1 MRTKKGQKPML
12 KQLLRT
18 KPILE
23 HSANCTNG
31 TGLKK
36 CLTAFD
42 LALLGVGCAIGTG
55 IFVLTGIAAATQ
67 SGPAVVISFIIAGV
81 ASGFAALAYAELAA
95 SVGGSGSAYGY
106 SYVAFGEFIAWVMGW
121 ILLLEYGVGAAAV
134 ANGWAGYFV
143 NTLANFNLHLPEALT
158 KAPMVGG
165 LINLPAFAIIWVLTI
180 LLIIGVKESA
190 RFNNIIVVIKLST
203 IAIFITLA
211 SLHLNTDNWQPYM
224 PFGWFTSLENG
235 KNIGIL
241 AGASLVF
248 FAYFGFDAVST
259 AAEEAKNP
267 QRDLPIGLI
276 ASLIFCTLIYIIVS
290 ALLTGIV
297 PYTELNVPSP
307 VAFALTQIGYTW
319 ASTLVATGVLAGLIT
334 VLLVLLYG
342 LTRILFAMSR
352 DGLIPAIFS
361 EVNPDR
367 QTPTKI
373 ILMCGLVVS
382 IVAGFI
388 PLGELAETVNIGTLA
403 SFIMVCV
410 GVIVLRIRQPNLPR
424 PFKNPW
430 NPLIP
435 ALGILSC
442 GALMAFLPA
451 ATWIRFGIWIV
462 VGIVFYFI
470 YSMHH
475 SNLNKNQK

>member
-1 MRTKKGQKPML
+1 ML

-18 KPILE
+18 KHIVE
-23 HSANCTNG
+23 HSNS
-31 TGLKK
+31 GLKK

-42 LALLGVGCAIGTG
+42 LALLGIGCAIGTG
-55 IFVLTGIAAATQ
+55 IFVLTGIAAATE
-67 SGPAVVISFIIAGV
+67 SGPAVVLSFVIAGV
-81 ASGFAALAYAELAA
+81 ASAFAAFSYAELA
-95 SVGGSGSAYGY
+95 SSIGGSGSAYGY
-106 SYVAFGEFIAWVMGW
+106 SYVAFGEFAAWVMGW

-134 ANGWAGYFV
+134 ANGWGGYFV
-143 NTLANFNLHLPEALT
+143 NTLANFNLYLPETLT
-158 KAPMVGG
+158 KAPMIGG

-180 LLIIGVKESA
+180 LLLVGVKESA
-190 RFNNIIVVIKLST
+190 RFNNIIVIIKLST

-211 SLHLNTDNWQPYM
+211 SMHLNTDNWHPFM
-224 PFGWFTSLENG
+224 PFGWFSTLEDG
-235 KNIGIL
+235 KNIGVL

-276 ASLIFCTLIYIIVS
+276 ASLTFCTIIYIIVS

-307 VAFALTQIGYTW
+307 VAFALTKIGYTW

-352 DGLIPAIFS
+352 DGLISPIFS

-373 ILMCGLVVS
+373 ILMCGLIVS

-403 SFIMVCV
+403 SFVMVSV
-410 GVIVLRIRQPNLPR
+410 GVIVLRIRHPNLKR
-424 PFKNPW
+424 PFKNPF

-435 ALGILSC
+435 GLGILSC
-442 GALMAFLPA
+442 GALMTFLPA
-451 ATWIRFGIWIV
+451 VTWMRFGVWILI
-462 VGIVFYFI
+462 GIAVYFV
-470 YSMHH
+470 YSIHH
-475 SNLNKNQK
+475 SKLNKNSKLNKSI

>member
-1 MRTKKGQKPML
+1 ML

-18 KPILE
+18 KAIVE
-23 HSANCTNG
+23 HSNS
-31 TGLKK
+31 GLKK

-42 LALLGVGCAIGTG
+42 LALLGIGCAIGTG

-67 SGPAVVISFIIAGV
+67 SGPAVVLSFIFAGV
-81 ASGFAALAYAELAA
+81 ASAFAALSYAELAA

-134 ANGWAGYFV
+134 ANGWAGYFIG
-143 NTLANFNLHLPEALT
+143 TLANFNLHLPEALT

-165 LINLPAFAIIWVLTI
+165 LINLPAFAIIWVLI
-180 LLIIGVKESA
+180 ALLIIGVKESA
-190 RFNNIIVVIKLST
+190 RFNNIIVIIKLST

-211 SLHLNTDNWQPYM
+211 SMHLNSNNWHPFMPY
-224 PFGWFTSLENG
+224 GWFTVLDNG
-235 KNIGIL
+235 KTIGVL

-267 QRDLPIGLI
+267 QRDLPIGLL
-276 ASLIFCTLIYIIVS
+276 ASLTFCTIIYIIVS
-290 ALLTGIV
+290 GLLTGIV
-297 PYTELNVPSP
+297 PYTQLNVPSP
-307 VAFALTQIGYTW
+307 VAFALSQIGYTW
-319 ASTLVATGVLAGLIT
+319 SSTLVATGVLAGLVT

-352 DGLIPAIFS
+352 DGLISPIFS

-367 QTPTKI
+367 QTPTKV

-410 GVIVLRIRQPNLPR
+410 GVIVLRIRQPDLNR

-435 ALGILSC
+435 VLGILSC
-442 GALMAFLPA
+442 GALMYFLPA
-451 ATWIRFGIWIV
+451 TTWIRFGAWIA
-462 VGIVFYFI
+462 VGIIVYFL

-475 SNLNKNQK
+475 SKLKT

>member
-1 MRTKKGQKPML
+1 ML

-18 KPILE
+18 KHIVE
-23 HSANCTNG
+23 HSNS
-31 TGLKK
+31 GLKK

-42 LALLGVGCAIGTG
+42 LALLGIGCAIGTG

-67 SGPAVVISFIIAGV
+67 SGPAVVLSFVIAGV
-81 ASGFAALAYAELAA
+81 ASAFAAFSYAELA
-95 SVGGSGSAYGY
+95 SSIGGSGSAYGY
-106 SYVAFGEFIAWVMGW
+106 SYVAFGEFAAWVMGW

-134 ANGWAGYFV
+134 ANGWGGYFV
-143 NTLANFNLHLPEALT
+143 NTLANFNLHLPETLT
-158 KAPMVGG
+158 KAPMIGG
-165 LINLPAFAIIWVLTI
+165 LINLPAFAIIWVLI
-180 LLIIGVKESA
+180 VLLLVGVKESA
-190 RFNNIIVVIKLST
+190 RFNNIIVIIKLST

-211 SLHLNTDNWQPYM
+211 SMHLNTDNWHPFM
-224 PFGWFTSLENG
+224 PFGWFSTLEDG
-235 KNIGIL
+235 RNIGVL

-276 ASLIFCTLIYIIVS
+276 ASLTFCTIIYIIVS

-307 VAFALTQIGYTW
+307 VAFALTKIGYTW

-352 DGLIPAIFS
+352 DGLISPIFS

-373 ILMCGLVVS
+373 ILMCGFIVS

-403 SFIMVCV
+403 SFVMVSV
-410 GVIVLRIRQPNLPR
+410 GVIVLRIRHPNLKR
-424 PFKNPW
+424 PFKNPF

-435 ALGILSC
+435 GLGILSC
-442 GALMAFLPA
+442 GALMTFLPA
-451 ATWIRFGIWIV
+451 VTWMRFGVWILI
-462 VGIVFYFI
+462 GIAVYFV
-470 YSMHH
+470 YSIHH
-475 SNLNKNQK
+475 SKLNKSI

>member
-1 MRTKKGQKPML
+1 M
-12 KQLLRT
+12 LRT
-18 KPILE
+18 KPIVD
-23 HSANCTNG
+23 HSG
-31 TGLKK
+31 SGLKK

-42 LALLGVGCAIGTG
+42 LALLGIGCAIGTG

-67 SGPAVVISFIIAGV
+67 SGPAVIISFIIAGV

-134 ANGWAGYFV
+134 ANGWSGYFTG
-143 NTLANFNLHLPEALT
+143 TLANFNIYLPEALT

-165 LINLPAFAIIWVLTI
+165 IINLPAFAIIWTLTI
-180 LLIIGVKESA
+180 LLIVGVKESA

-203 IAIFITLA
+203 IAIFIAL
-211 SLHLNTDNWQPYM
+211 SIGHLNTDNWQPFM
-224 PFGWFTSLENG
+224 PFGWFSTMEDG

-267 QRDLPIGLI
+267 QRDLPIGLL
-276 ASLIFCTLIYIIVS
+276 ASLIFCTIIYIIVS
-290 ALLTGIV
+290 GLLTGV
-297 PYTELNVPSP
+297 VHYTELNVASP
-307 VAFALTQIGYTW
+307 VAFALSKIGYTW
-319 ASTLVATGVLAGLIT
+319 SSTLVATGVLAGLIT
-334 VLLVLLYG
+334 VLLVLMYG

-352 DGLIPAIFS
+352 DGLISPVFS

-367 QTPTKI
+367 QTPTKV
-373 ILMCGLVVS
+373 ILMCGLIVS

-403 SFIMVCV
+403 SFVMVCV
-410 GVIVLRIRQPNLPR
+410 GVLVLRIRQPNLHR

-435 ALGILSC
+435 VLGILSC
-442 GALMAFLPA
+442 GALMAFLPTS
-451 ATWIRFGIWIV
+451 TWIRFGVWIMC
-462 VGIVFYFI
+462 GIGVYFL
-470 YSMHH
+470 YSIRH
-475 SNLNKNQK
+475 SKLR

>member
-1 MRTKKGQKPML
+1 MH

-18 KPILE
+18 KPVAD
-23 HSANCTNG
+23 HSNS
-31 TGLKK
+31 GLKK

-42 LALLGVGCAIGTG
+42 LALLGIGCAIGTG

-67 SGPAVVISFIIAGV
+67 SGPAVVLSFIIAGV

-134 ANGWAGYFV
+134 ANGWGGYLV
-143 NTLANFNLHLPEALT
+143 NTLSNFNIHLPEALT

-180 LLIIGVKESA
+180 LLMVGVKESA
-190 RFNNIIVVIKLST
+190 RFNNIIVIIKLST
-203 IAIFITLA
+203 IAIFIVLA
-211 SLHLNTDNWQPYM
+211 SAHLNTDNWHPFMPY
-224 PFGWFTSLENG
+224 GWFSTLENG
-235 KNIGIL
+235 KNVGVL

-276 ASLIFCTLIYIIVS
+276 ASLIFCTITYIIVS

-297 PYTELNVPSP
+297 PYTELNVSSP
-307 VAFALTQIGYTW
+307 VAFALTKIGYTW

-342 LTRILFAMSR
+342 LTRILFSMSR
-352 DGLIPAIFS
+352 DGLISPIFS
-361 EVNPDR
+361 EINPDR

-373 ILMCGLVVS
+373 ILMCGAVVS

-403 SFIMVCV
+403 SFVMVCV
-410 GVIVLRIRQPNLPR
+410 GVIVLRKRQPNLKR
-424 PFKNPW
+424 PFKNPGG
-430 NPLIP
+430 PLIP

-442 GALMAFLPA
+442 SALMTFLPA
-451 ATWIRFGIWIV
+451 VTWMRFGIWILI
-462 VGIVFYFI
+462 GIVIYFV

-475 SNLNKNQK
+475 SKLKHK

>member
-1 MRTKKGQKPML
+1 MHKR
-12 KQLLRT
+12 LLRT
-18 KPILE
+18 KPIVE
-23 HSANCTNG
+23 YNNS
-31 TGLKK
+31 GLKK
-36 CLTAFD
+36 CLSAFD
-42 LALLGVGCAIGTG
+42 LALLGIGCAIGTG

-67 SGPAVVISFIIAGV
+67 SGPAVVLSFIIAGI
-81 ASGFAALAYAELAA
+81 ASAFAALSYAELAA
-95 SVGGSGSAYGY
+95 SIGGSGSAYGY

-134 ANGWAGYFV
+134 ANGWAGYFI
-143 NTLANFNLHLPEALT
+143 NTLANFNIHLPEALT
-158 KAPMVGG
+158 KAPILGG
-165 LINLPAFAIIWVLTI
+165 FINLPAFAIIWVLTI
-180 LLIIGVKESA
+180 LLMIGVKESA
-190 RFNNIIVVIKLST
+190 RFNNIIVVIKLTT
-203 IAIFITLA
+203 IAIFIALA
-211 SLHLNTDNWQPYM
+211 SMHINSDNWHPFM
-224 PFGWFTSLENG
+224 PFGWFSTLENG
-235 KNIGIL
+235 KNVGVL

-276 ASLIFCTLIYIIVS
+276 VSLSFCTIIYIIVS

-297 PYTELNVPSP
+297 PYTALNVSSP
-307 VAFALTQIGYTW
+307 VAFALKEIGYTW

-352 DGLIPAIFS
+352 DGLIPPIFS
-361 EVNPDR
+361 QINPDR

-373 ILMCGLVVS
+373 ILMCGAVVS

-410 GVIVLRIRQPNLPR
+410 GVIVLRKRQPTLKR

-442 GALMAFLPA
+442 GALMTFLPA
-451 ATWIRFGIWIV
+451 VTWMRFGIWILIGV
-462 VGIVFYFI
+462 VIYFI

-475 SNLNKNQK
+475 SKLNK

>member
-1 MRTKKGQKPML
+1 MHKRLFRTKDIVGHSNSG
-12 KQLLRT
+12 LR
-18 KPILE
+18 
-23 HSANCTNG
+23 
-31 TGLKK
+31 K

-42 LALLGVGCAIGTG
+42 LAVLGIGGAIGTG
-55 IFVLTGIAAATQ
+55 IFVLTGLAAATQ
-67 SGPAVVISFIIAGV
+67 SGPAVVLSFIIAGI
-81 ASGFAALAYAELAA
+81 ASAFAALSYAELAA
-95 SVGGSGSAYGY
+95 SIGGSGSAYGY
-106 SYVAFGEFIAWVMGW
+106 SYVAFGEFIAWIMGW

-134 ANGWAGYFV
+134 ANGWAGYFI
-143 NTLANFNLHLPEALT
+143 NTLANFNIHLPVTISKSYMA
-158 KAPMVGG
+158 GG
-165 LINLPAFAIIWVLTI
+165 FINLPAFSIIWVLTI
-180 LLIIGVKESA
+180 LLIIGVKESV
-190 RFNNIIVVIKLST
+190 RFNNIIVAIKLST
-203 IAIFITLA
+203 IVIFIVLA
-211 SLHLNTDNWQPYM
+211 SMHLNSDNWHPFM
-224 PFGWFTSLENG
+224 PFGWFSTLENG
-235 KNIGIL
+235 KNIGVL

-276 ASLIFCTLIYIIVS
+276 ASLIFCTTIYIIVS
-290 ALLTGIV
+290 AMLTGIL
-297 PYTELNVPSP
+297 PYTELNVSSP
-307 VAFALTQIGYTW
+307 VAYALTKIGYTW

-352 DGLIPAIFS
+352 DGLISPIFS

-373 ILMCGLVVS
+373 ILMCGAIVS

-403 SFIMVCV
+403 SFIMVCI
-410 GVIVLRIRQPNLPR
+410 GVIVLRKRHPHLKR

-435 ALGILSC
+435 MLGILSC
-442 GALMAFLPA
+442 GALMTFLPA
-451 ATWIRFGIWIV
+451 STWMRFGIWILVGV
-462 VGIVFYFI
+462 VIYFV

-475 SNLNKNQK
+475 SVLNKQSHK

>member
-1 MRTKKGQKPML
+1 ML

-18 KPILE
+18 KPIVE
-23 HSANCTNG
+23 HSHH

-42 LALLGVGCAIGTG
+42 LALLGIGCAIGTG

-67 SGPAVVISFIIAGV
+67 SGPAVILSFVFAGV
-81 ASGFAALAYAELAA
+81 ASAFAALSYAELAA
-95 SVGGSGSAYGY
+95 SIGGSGSAYGY
-106 SYVAFGEFIAWVMGW
+106 SYVAFGEFIAWLMGW

-134 ANGWAGYFV
+134 ANGWAGYFI
-143 NTLANFNLHLPEALT
+143 NTLANFNIYLPEALT
-158 KAPMVGG
+158 KSPMLGG
-165 LINLPAFAIIWVLTI
+165 LINLPAFGIIWFLI
-180 LLIIGVKESA
+180 ALLIIGVKESA
-190 RFNNIIVVIKLST
+190 RFNNIIVIVKLST

-211 SLHLNTDNWQPYM
+211 VGHLNSANWHPFMPY
-224 PFGWFTSLENG
+224 GWFSTLENG
-235 KNIGIL
+235 KTVGVL

-267 QRDLPIGLI
+267 QRDLPIGLL
-276 ASLIFCTLIYIIVS
+276 ASLIFCTVIYIIVS

-297 PYTELNVPSP
+297 PYTDLNVPSP
-307 VAFALTQIGYTW
+307 VAFALSEIGYTW
-319 ASTLVATGVLAGLIT
+319 SSTLVSTGVIAGLIT

-352 DGLIPAIFS
+352 DGLIPHIFS

-367 QTPTKI
+367 QTPTKV

-382 IVAGFI
+382 VVAGFI

-403 SFIMVCV
+403 SFIMVCI
-410 GVIVLRIRQPNLPR
+410 GVIVLRIRQPELKR

-435 ALGILSC
+435 VLGILSC
-442 GALMAFLPA
+442 SALVSFLPVT
-451 ATWIRFGIWIV
+451 TWIRFLVWLI
-462 VGIVFYFI
+462 VGIAVYFS
-470 YSMHH
+470 YSMHR
-475 SNLNKNQK
+475 SKLNKAST

>member
-1 MRTKKGQKPML
+1 ML
-12 KQLLRT
+12 KKLLRT
-18 KPILE
+18 KPIVE
-23 HSANCTNG
+23 HAN

-42 LALLGVGCAIGTG
+42 LALLGIGCAIGTG

-67 SGPAVVISFIIAGV
+67 SGPAVVISFIIAGI

-95 SVGGSGSAYGY
+95 SIGGSGSAYGY

-143 NTLANFNLHLPEALT
+143 NTLANFNIHLPEGLT
-158 KAPMVGG
+158 KAPMLGG

-180 LLIIGVKESA
+180 LLVIGVKESA
-190 RFNNIIVVIKLST
+190 RFNNIIVAIKLTT
-203 IAIFITLA
+203 IAIFILLA
-211 SLHLNTDNWQPYM
+211 SLHLNTDNWQPFM
-224 PFGWFTSLENG
+224 PFGWFSSLENG

-267 QRDLPIGLI
+267 QRDLPIGLL
-276 ASLIFCTLIYIIVS
+276 ASLIFCTIIYIIVS

-297 PYTELNVPSP
+297 PYTELNVASP
-307 VAFALTQIGYTW
+307 VAFALTKIGYTW

-352 DGLIPAIFS
+352 DGLIPALFS
-361 EVNPDR
+361 QVNPDR

-373 ILMCGLVVS
+373 ILLCGLVVS
-382 IVAGFI
+382 VVAGFI

-403 SFIMVCV
+403 SFVMVCV
-410 GVIVLRIRQPNLPR
+410 GVIALRIRQPNLKR

-435 ALGILSC
+435 VLGILSC
-442 GALMAFLPA
+442 GALMAFLPSS
-451 ATWIRFGIWIV
+451 TWMRFGLWIL
-462 VGIVFYFI
+462 VGIVFYFT
-470 YSMHH
+470 YSIHH
-475 SNLNKNQK
+475 SKLKHN

>member
-1 MRTKKGQKPML
+1 ML
-12 KQLLRT
+12 KQMLRT
-18 KPILE
+18 KPIVD
-23 HSANCTNG
+23 HSAS
-31 TGLKK
+31 GLKK

-42 LALLGVGCAIGTG
+42 LALLGIGCAIGTG

-134 ANGWAGYFV
+134 ANGWSGYFTG
-143 NTLANFNLHLPEALT
+143 TLANFNIHLPVALT

-165 LINLPAFAIIWVLTI
+165 IINLPAFAIIWTLTI

-203 IAIFITLA
+203 IAIFIAL
-211 SLHLNTDNWQPYM
+211 SIGHLNTDNWQPFM
-224 PFGWFTSLENG
+224 PFGWFSTLEDG
-235 KNIGIL
+235 KNIGVL

-267 QRDLPIGLI
+267 QRDLPIGLL
-276 ASLIFCTLIYIIVS
+276 ASLAFCTIIYIIVS
-290 ALLTGIV
+290 GLLTGV
-297 PYTELNVPSP
+297 VHYTELNVTSP
-307 VAFALTQIGYTW
+307 VAFALSKIGYTW
-319 ASTLVATGVLAGLIT
+319 SSTLVATGVLAGLIT
-334 VLLVLLYG
+334 VLLVLMYG

-352 DGLIPAIFS
+352 DGLISPIFS

-367 QTPTKI
+367 QTPTKV
-373 ILMCGLVVS
+373 ILMCGLIVS

-403 SFIMVCV
+403 SFVMVCV
-410 GVIVLRIRQPNLPR
+410 GVLVLRIRQPNLAR

-435 ALGILSC
+435 VLGILSC
-442 GALMAFLPA
+442 GALMAFLPTS
-451 ATWIRFGIWIV
+451 TWVRFGVWIV
-462 VGIVFYFI
+462 IGIGVYFL
-470 YSMHH
+470 YSVRH
-475 SNLNKNQK
+475 SKLR

>member
-1 MRTKKGQKPML
+1 ML
-12 KQLLRT
+12 
-18 KPILE
+18 
-23 HSANCTNG
+23 
-31 TGLKK
+31 
-36 CLTAFD
+36 
-42 LALLGVGCAIGTG
+42 
-55 IFVLTGIAAATQ
+55 
-67 SGPAVVISFIIAGV
+67 SFIIAGV
-81 ASGFAALAYAELAA
+81 ASAFAALSYAELAA

-134 ANGWAGYFV
+134 ANGWSGYFI
-143 NTLANFNLHLPEALT
+143 NTLTNFNITLPEALT
-158 KAPMVGG
+158 KAPMMGG

-180 LLIIGVKESA
+180 LLMIGVKESA
-190 RFNNIIVVIKLST
+190 RFNNIIVVIKLTT
-203 IAIFITLA
+203 IAIFIVLA
-211 SLHLNTDNWQPYM
+211 SMHLNSNNWHPFMPY
-224 PFGWFTSLENG
+224 GWFSTLENG
-235 KNIGIL
+235 KNIGVL

-276 ASLIFCTLIYIIVS
+276 ASLSFCTVIYIIVS

-297 PYTELNVPSP
+297 LYTELNVSSP
-307 VAFALTQIGYTW
+307 VAFALTKIGYTW

-352 DGLIPAIFS
+352 DGLISPIFS
-361 EVNPDR
+361 QVNPDR

-373 ILMCGLVVS
+373 ILMCGAVVS

-410 GVIVLRIRQPNLPR
+410 GVIVLRKRQPHLKR

-435 ALGILSC
+435 SLGIFSC
-442 GALMAFLPA
+442 GALMTFLPA
-451 ATWIRFGIWIV
+451 VTWMRFGVWILIGV
-462 VGIVFYFI
+462 VIYFV

-475 SNLNKNQK
+475 SKLNQ

>member
-1 MRTKKGQKPML
+1 ML

-18 KPILE
+18 KLIVG
-23 HSANCTNG
+23 HSD

-36 CLTAFD
+36 CLTAYD
-42 LALLGVGCAIGTG
+42 LALLGIGCAIGTG

-81 ASGFAALAYAELAA
+81 ASAFAALAYAELAS

-134 ANGWAGYFV
+134 ANGWSGYFV
-143 NTLANFNLHLPEALT
+143 NTLSNFNIHLPEALI
-158 KAPMVGG
+158 KGPMMGG

-203 IAIFITLA
+203 IAIFIALA
-211 SLHLNTDNWQPYM
+211 SLHINTDNWHPFM
-224 PFGWFTSLENG
+224 PFGWFSSLENG

-267 QRDLPIGLI
+267 QRDLPIGLL
-276 ASLIFCTLIYIIVS
+276 ASLVFCTIIYIIVS

-297 PYTELNVPSP
+297 PYTELNVSSP
-307 VAFALTQIGYTW
+307 VAFALTKIGYTW

-352 DGLIPAIFS
+352 DGLIPAVFS

-373 ILMCGLVVS
+373 ILMCGLIVS

-403 SFIMVCV
+403 SFIMVCI
-410 GVIVLRIRQPNLPR
+410 GVIVLRIRQPNLLR

-435 ALGILSC
+435 VLGILSC
-442 GALMAFLPA
+442 GALMCFLPA
-451 ATWIRFGIWIV
+451 ATWMRFGSWILI
-462 VGIVFYFI
+462 GIVFYFV
-470 YSMHH
+470 YSIHH
-475 SNLNKNQK
+475 SKLNIE

>member
-1 MRTKKGQKPML
+1 MHKK
-12 KQLLRT
+12 LLRT
-18 KPILE
+18 KAIE
-23 HSANCTNG
+23 GHG
-31 TGLKK
+31 QTGLKK

-42 LALLGVGCAIGTG
+42 LALLGIGCAIGTG

-67 SGPAVVISFIIAGV
+67 SGPAVVLSFIIAGV
-81 ASGFAALAYAELAA
+81 ASAFAALSYAELAA

-134 ANGWAGYFV
+134 ANGWAGYFI
-143 NTLANFNLHLPEALT
+143 NTLSNFNIVLPEALT
-158 KAPMVGG
+158 KAPMLGG
-165 LINLPAFAIIWVLTI
+165 LINLPAFAIIWLLTI
-180 LLIIGVKESA
+180 LLMVGVKESA

-203 IAIFITLA
+203 IAIFIALA
-211 SLHLNTDNWQPYM
+211 SLHLNTDNWHPFM
-224 PFGWFTSLENG
+224 PFGWFSTLEDG
-235 KNIGIL
+235 KNIGVL

-267 QRDLPIGLI
+267 QRDLPIGLL
-276 ASLIFCTLIYIIVS
+276 ASLSFCTIIYIIVS

-297 PYTELNVPSP
+297 PYNELNVSSP
-307 VAFALTQIGYTW
+307 VAFALTKIGYTW

-342 LTRILFAMSR
+342 LTRILFSMSR
-352 DGLIPAIFS
+352 DGLISPVFS
-361 EVNPDR
+361 QVNPER

-373 ILMCGLVVS
+373 ILMCGAIVS

-403 SFIMVCV
+403 SFVMVCV
-410 GVIVLRIRQPNLPR
+410 GVIVLRKRQPHLKR

-435 ALGILSC
+435 SLGILSC
-442 GALMAFLPA
+442 GALMTFLPA
-451 ATWIRFGIWIV
+451 VTWMRFGIWILIGV
-462 VGIVFYFI
+462 VVYFV

-475 SNLNKNQK
+475 SKLNH

>member
-1 MRTKKGQKPML
+1 ML
-12 KQLLRT
+12 QQLFRT
-18 KPILE
+18 KPIIA
-23 HSANCTNG
+23 HADS
-31 TGLKK
+31 GLKK
-36 CLTAFD
+36 CLSAFD
-42 LALLGVGCAIGTG
+42 LALLGIGCAIGTG

-67 SGPAVVISFIIAGV
+67 SGPAVVLSFIIAGV
-81 ASGFAALAYAELAA
+81 ASAFAALAYAELAS

-106 SYVAFGEFIAWVMGW
+106 SYVAFGEFAAWVMGW

-143 NTLANFNLHLPEALT
+143 NTLANFNVHLPEALI
-158 KAPMVGG
+158 KGPMLGG
-165 LINLPAFAIIWVLTI
+165 IINLPAFAIIWLLTI
-180 LLIIGVKESA
+180 LLMVGVKESA
-190 RFNNIIVVIKLST
+190 RFNNIIVLVKLCT
-203 IAIFITLA
+203 IAIFIFIA
-211 SLHLNTDNWQPYM
+211 SLHINSDNWQPFM
-224 PFGWFTSLENG
+224 PYGWFSTLDNG
-235 KNIGIL
+235 KNVGVL

-276 ASLIFCTLIYIIVS
+276 ASLVFCTIVYIIVS
-290 ALLTGIV
+290 GLLTGMV
-297 PYTELNVPSP
+297 PYTELNVASP
-307 VAFALTQIGYTW
+307 VAFALSRVGHTW

-352 DGLIPAIFS
+352 DGLIPPAFS
-361 EVNPDR
+361 KVNPDR
-367 QTPTKI
+367 QTPTRV
-373 ILMCGLVVS
+373 ILLCGFIVS
-382 IVAGFI
+382 LVAGVI

-403 SFIMVCV
+403 SFVMVCI
-410 GVIVLRIRQPNLPR
+410 GVIVLRIRHPRLKR

-435 ALGILSC
+435 VLGILSC
-442 GALMAFLPA
+442 SALMTFLPA
-451 ATWIRFGIWIV
+451 STWLRFGLWIL
-462 VGIVFYFI
+462 VGIVIYFV

-475 SNLNKNQK
+475 SKLKIRHK

>member
-1 MRTKKGQKPML
+1 MHNK
-12 KQLLRT
+12 LLRT
-18 KPILE
+18 KAIVD
-23 HSANCTNG
+23 HSTNS
-31 TGLKK
+31 GLKK

-42 LALLGVGCAIGTG
+42 LALLGIGCAIGTG

-67 SGPAVVISFIIAGV
+67 SGPAVVLSFIIAGI
-81 ASGFAALAYAELAA
+81 ASAFAALSYAELA
-95 SVGGSGSAYGY
+95 SSIGGSGSAYGY

-134 ANGWAGYFV
+134 ANGWAGYFI
-143 NTLANFNLHLPEALT
+143 NTLANFNIHLPEALT
-158 KAPMVGG
+158 KAPMLGG
-165 LINLPAFAIIWVLTI
+165 LINLPAFAIIWTLTI
-180 LLIIGVKESA
+180 LLMIGVKESA
-190 RFNNIIVVIKLST
+190 RFNNIIVIIKLST

-211 SLHLNTDNWQPYM
+211 SMHLNTNNWHPYM
-224 PFGWFTSLENG
+224 PFGWFSTLPDG
-235 KNIGIL
+235 KNIGVL

-276 ASLIFCTLIYIIVS
+276 ASLTFCTIIYIIVS

-297 PYTELNVPSP
+297 PYNELNVSSP
-307 VAFALTQIGYTW
+307 VAFALTKIGYTW

-352 DGLIPAIFS
+352 DGLISPIFS
-361 EVNPDR
+361 EINPDR

-373 ILMCGLVVS
+373 ILMCGAVVS
-382 IVAGFI
+382 IIAGFI

-410 GVIVLRIRQPNLPR
+410 GVIVLRKRQPDLKR

-435 ALGILSC
+435 VLGIFSC
-442 GALMAFLPA
+442 GALMTFLPA
-451 ATWIRFGIWIV
+451 VTWMRFGIWILIGV
-462 VGIVFYFI
+462 VIYFI

-475 SNLNKNQK
+475 SKLNK

>member
-1 MRTKKGQKPML
+1 MHKR
-12 KQLLRT
+12 LLRT
-18 KPILE
+18 KPIVG
-23 HSANCTNG
+23 HTNS
-31 TGLKK
+31 GLKK
-36 CLTAFD
+36 CLSAFD
-42 LALLGVGCAIGTG
+42 LALLGIGCAIGTG

-67 SGPAVVISFIIAGV
+67 SGPAVVLSFIIAGV
-81 ASGFAALAYAELAA
+81 ASAFAALSYAELAA
-95 SVGGSGSAYGY
+95 SIGGSGSAYGY

-134 ANGWAGYFV
+134 ANGWAGYFI
-143 NTLANFNLHLPEALT
+143 NTLANFNIHLPEALT
-158 KAPMVGG
+158 KAPILGG
-165 LINLPAFAIIWVLTI
+165 FINLPAFAIIWVLTI
-180 LLIIGVKESA
+180 LLMIGVKESA
-190 RFNNIIVVIKLST
+190 RFNNIIVVIKLTT
-203 IAIFITLA
+203 IAIFIALA
-211 SLHLNTDNWQPYM
+211 SMHLNTANWHPFM
-224 PFGWFTSLENG
+224 PFGWFSTLENG
-235 KNIGIL
+235 KNIGVL

-276 ASLIFCTLIYIIVS
+276 VSLSFCTIIYIIVS

-297 PYTELNVPSP
+297 PYTALNVSSP
-307 VAFALTQIGYTW
+307 VAYALKEIGYTW

-361 EVNPDR
+361 QVNPDR

-373 ILMCGLVVS
+373 ILMCGAVVS

-410 GVIVLRIRQPNLPR
+410 GVIVLRKRQPMLKR

-435 ALGILSC
+435 VLGILSC
-442 GALMAFLPA
+442 GALMTFLPA
-451 ATWIRFGIWIV
+451 ETWMRFGIWILIGV
-462 VGIVFYFI
+462 VFYFV
-470 YSMHH
+470 YSIHH
-475 SNLNKNQK
+475 SKLNK

>member
-1 MRTKKGQKPML
+1 MHRK
-12 KQLLRT
+12 LLRT
-18 KPILE
+18 KPIVG
-23 HSANCTNG
+23 HGQTD
-31 TGLKK
+31 LKK

-42 LALLGVGCAIGTG
+42 LALLGIGCAIGTG

-67 SGPAVVISFIIAGV
+67 SGPAVVLSFIIAGV
-81 ASGFAALAYAELAA
+81 ASAFAALSYAELAA

-134 ANGWAGYFV
+134 ANGWSGYFI
-143 NTLANFNLHLPEALT
+143 NTLSNFNITLPVEFT
-158 KAPMVGG
+158 KAPMLGG
-165 LINLPAFAIIWVLTI
+165 LINLPAFAIIWLLT
-180 LLIIGVKESA
+180 LLLMVGVKESA
-190 RFNNIIVVIKLST
+190 RFNNIIVIIKLST
-203 IAIFITLA
+203 IAIFIALA
-211 SLHLNTDNWQPYM
+211 SLHLNTENWHPFM
-224 PFGWFTSLENG
+224 PFGWFSTLEDG
-235 KNIGIL
+235 KNIGVL

-267 QRDLPIGLI
+267 QRDLPIGLL
-276 ASLIFCTLIYIIVS
+276 ASLTFCTIIYIIVS

-297 PYTELNVPSP
+297 PYTELNVSSP
-307 VAFALTQIGYTW
+307 VAFALSKIGYTW

-342 LTRILFAMSR
+342 LTRILFSMSR
-352 DGLIPAIFS
+352 DGLISPVFS
-361 EVNPDR
+361 QVNPDR

-373 ILMCGLVVS
+373 ILMCGAIVS

-403 SFIMVCV
+403 SFVMVCV
-410 GVIVLRIRQPNLPR
+410 GVIVLRKRQPLLKR

-435 ALGILSC
+435 TLGILSC
-442 GALMAFLPA
+442 GALMTFLPA
-451 ATWIRFGIWIV
+451 VTWMRFGIWILIGV
-462 VGIVFYFI
+462 VVYFV

-475 SNLNKNQK
+475 SKLNK